1 MKKIILLLALSS
13 CLVSFFQEKKI
24 NTDLVYKVNM
34 PLRKTDKA
42 PVLILLHGYGSNET
56 DLFDIARSFDERLIT
71 FSLRGPFP
79 ANGGEGYSWFELS
92 KDAKGNRK
100 INYKE
105 AIESR
110 KKILSFISNACAEY
124 KLDST
129 HVLVAGFSQGAIMS
143 FDLAFAA
150 PQKLKAVLPLS
161 GILLQESRDLKPKDE
176 TLAKV
181 SFFIAHGNQDN
192 VIDVKMSQD
201 ANTYLIAKKVP
212 VTYEEYQMGHSL
224 NGLELNDMKAFIKKN
239 LKPEKE
245 KEAVKTSEK
254 KSK

>member
-1 MKKIILLLALSS
+1 
-13 CLVSFFQEKKI
+13 
-24 NTDLVYKVNM
+24 
-34 PLRKTDKA
+34 
-42 PVLILLHGYGSNET
+42 LILLHGYGSNES
-56 DLFDIARSFDERLIT
+56 DLFDIAKSFDERLIT
-71 FSLRGPFP
+71 FSLRGPFA

-105 AIESR
+105 ATESR

-129 HVLVAGFSQGAIMS
+129 YVLVAGFSQGAMMAY
-143 FDLAFAA
+143 DLAFAA

-161 GILLQESRDLKPKDE
+161 GILLQESKDLKPKDE

-181 SFFIAHGNQDN
+181 NFFIAHGSQDN
-192 VIDVKMSQD
+192 VIDPKMGQE
-201 ANTYLIAKKVP
+201 ANAFLIAKKVT
-212 VTYEEYQMGHSL
+212 VKYAEYKMGHSL
-224 NGLELNDMKAFIKKN
+224 NGIELNDIKTFIKKN

-245 KEAVKTSEK
+245 AVKTPEK
-254 KSK
+254 KTK